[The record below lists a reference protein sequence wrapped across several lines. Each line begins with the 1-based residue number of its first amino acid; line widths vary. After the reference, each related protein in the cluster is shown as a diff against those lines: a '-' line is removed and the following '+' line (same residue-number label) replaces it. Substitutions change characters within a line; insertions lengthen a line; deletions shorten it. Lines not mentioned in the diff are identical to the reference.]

1 MCSNSGLCDYRT
13 GVCKCFDGFEGFACE
28 RATCNS
34 CSGHGTC
41 ETIDNL
47 YLQYASTGTSDVY
60 RGWDAGH
67 TTGCVCDIGYTG
79 SSCSMSEYSVL
90 AMHYM
95 MSG

>member
-1 MCSNSGLCDYRT
+1 MPTITDVTFLPSFRCS
-13 GVCKCFDGFEGFACE
+13 VCIV
-28 RATCNS
+28 TCQ

-47 YLQYASTGTSDVY
+47 YMQYASTGSSDVY

-79 SSCSMSEYSVL
+79 SSCSMSE
-90 AMHYM
+90 
-95 MSG
+95 

>member
-1 MCSNSGLCDYRT
+1 MPKIDRCDLPFSPS
-13 GVCKCFDGFEGFACE
+13 VCCT
-28 RATCNS
+28 ATCNS

-41 ETIDNL
+41 ETIDHL
-47 YLQYASTGTSDVY
+47 YLQYASTGSSDVY